1 MFFIKRNKSDKPI
14 LLLICLVTTILLC
27 TLLSVCG
34 LKNKE
39 TEAYALDSNATMK
52 NEDYA
57 YINLKEDHV
66 VETTVLNIPVS
77 VVSESVIVDFT
88 YE

>member
-14 LLLICLVTTILLC
+14 LLLIRLVTTILFC

-39 TEAYALDSNATMK
+39 TEAYALDSNATAG
-52 NEDYA
+52 NA
-57 YINLKEDHV
+57 
-66 VETTVLNIPVS
+66 P
-77 VVSESVIVDFT
+77 
-88 YE
+88 